1 MDFKW
6 PREFFHVPRV
16 ASRDISESVT
26 IQVKAAP
33 AHREVKTTDVDIIQ
47 SVMTAMPECKS
58 DAASALW
65 VSEAINVGGAADGK
79 GLRRYGTRMS
89 ADDLRA
95 NGMRGNT
102 ICTHEFLQVLSPI
115 GRQDPSE
122 SAHHIMSQ
130 IGARYQG
137 IRRRGEYLDH
147 GFQMVEV
154 IPNNMAAG
162 PCQACLTLAK
172 KPISSTEAPLGPL
185 DECPHPNQCRLWTR
199 AILEFD

>member
-1 MDFKW
+1 MGFKW
-6 PREFFHVPRV
+6 LREFLHVPRV
-16 ASRDISESVT
+16 APRDRPESLTV
-26 IQVKAAP
+26 
-33 AHREVKTTDVDIIQ
+33 EVKVVPALPGGQATDVDIIQ
-47 SVMTAMPECKS
+47 SVMTVMPECKS

-65 VSEAINVGGAADGK
+65 VSEAINVGGVADGK

-115 GRQDPSE
+115 GRQDPLE
-122 SAHHIMSQ
+122 SAHHIMSR
-130 IGARYQG
+130 IGARHQG

-172 KPISSTEAPLGPL
+172 KPIPATEAPLGPL